1 MTLSLYSSAGRL
13 TSEQWAVTQEG
24 RKRLSFLF
32 FFYFYF
38 YFLFLFFIDRK
49 RLWKKRKKK
58 RKRKEESVSLVI
70 GLLRV
75 TTKWKSLRVVFFDQ
89 QIDRLQ
95 PKSPSPSINK
105 LIGLDSWSK
114 SISTILST
122 KSALVSS
129 S

>member
-49 RLWKKRKKK
+49 
-58 RKRKEESVSLVI
+58 
-70 GLLRV
+70 LL
-75 TTKWKSLRVVFFDQ
+75 
-89 QIDRLQ
+89 
-95 PKSPSPSINK
+95 
-105 LIGLDSWSK
+105 
-114 SISTILST
+114 
-122 KSALVSS
+122 
-129 S
+129 